1 MKQMINTTDY
11 AFDVERYRD
20 EADAISFA
28 GNLGM
33 DGFELL
39 PCEGG
44 RDDFFTERSVVG
56 VHLRYF
62 DSWLDFWNG
71 KLEML
76 SKEYGSFEKVKEI
89 FGGLDRSC
97 ILKRFREDLERARK
111 LKARYVVFH
120 VSDVSA
126 RELISDLK
134 ESLVNPE
141 GDFVKIAPL
150 DSRAHTV
157 IVSQDELNKI
167 KEGRNEM
174 QQAEEPYPANQEPV
188 NTGMPNPQNP
198 QNMGNP
204 QNMQGRGQQYANN
217 GYQNPQNYAGGYY
230 QPEEPQEPE
239 VNPKLEKFMTIGSIV
254 VGVLILAI
262 FLALVGSAT
271 GLFDLGFLA
280 GGSNKKQTETTTATE
295 TTQISGQ
302 VEVPSILGKTEAEA
316 KEMLADTG
324 LGLEYAG
331 EEPSTDYDKG
341 QIMAQQPAKGEM
353 VDKNTTISYT
363 VSTGSDKITLPDLEN
378 ESADDAKAA
387 LEKLGLKCDQQ
398 EVYDI
403 SIAQGH
409 VSYTSPGAGQE
420 VAPNSTVTLYISNG
434 GDGSVDSS
442 DPASDTETDTD
453 TETQETVKETKKET
467 ESKETSAK
475 AEYSTDVKLYAP
487 QDYNDEKVR
496 IELVQDGKTT
506 TLVDGEVVE
515 FPYSLKMTSDSGSSA
530 TAYVYVL
537 DDDGNIL
544 KKVEYEGVPFSK

>member
-1 MKQMINTTDY
+1 MGKWKFVAQSILCAVAMFVATNSIGTMC
-11 AFDVERYRD
+11 V
-20 EADAISFA
+20 
-28 GNLGM
+28 
-33 DGFELL
+33 
-39 PCEGG
+39 G
-44 RDDFFTERSVVG
+44 R
-56 VHLRYF
+56 
-62 DSWLDFWNG
+62 
-71 KLEML
+71 
-76 SKEYGSFEKVKEI
+76 
-89 FGGLDRSC
+89 
-97 ILKRFREDLERARK
+97 
-111 LKARYVVFH
+111 
-120 VSDVSA
+120 
-126 RELISDLK
+126 
-134 ESLVNPE
+134 
-141 GDFVKIAPL
+141 
-150 DSRAHTV
+150 
-157 IVSQDELNKI
+157 
-167 KEGRNEM
+167 
-174 QQAEEPYPANQEPV
+174 
-188 NTGMPNPQNP
+188 
-198 QNMGNP
+198 
-204 QNMQGRGQQYANN
+204 
-217 GYQNPQNYAGGYY
+217 YY

-442 DPASDTETDTD
+442 DPASDTETDT
-453 TETQETVKETKKET
+453 ETQETVKETKKET